1 MGRGAAA
8 AAVAAAVRLSEVRV
22 SIFPLPGAILFPGL
36 QLPLHIFEPR
46 YKALI
51 KDALARDRRIGMIQP
66 RTANQDKAADDGA
79 PLYQIG
85 CLGKIGE
92 FEALDDGR
100 YNLVLEGQA
109 RFRVTRELD
118 VATPFRQV
126 EAELLSEEDH
136 PALAAIERAGF
147 EREARRFA
155 DAQGYSVDWDAVAR
169 LDDESLID
177 GVSQIAPFD
186 AAAKQALLE
195 ADGLSER
202 CELLVQLMQFF
213 GRRDNDD
220 GRVTLQ

>member
-1 MGRGAAA
+1 MRI
-8 AAVAAAVRLSEVRV
+8 
-22 SIFPLPGAILFPGL
+22 SIFPLQGAILFPGL

-51 KDALARDRRIGMIQP
+51 KDALARDRLIGMIQP
-66 RTANQDKAADDGA
+66 QRTEEGAA
-79 PLYQIG
+79 LYSVG

-92 FEALDDGR
+92 FEALDNGGF
-100 YNLVLEGQA
+100 NLVLGGEA
-109 RFRVTRELD
+109 RFRLLRELD
-118 VATPFRQV
+118 VTTPFRQI
-126 EAELLSEEDH
+126 EAELLSEEEH
-136 PALAAIERAGF
+136 PALAAIERASF

-155 DAQGYSVDWDAVAR
+155 DAQGYAVDWEAVAR

-195 ADGLSER
+195 ADGLVAR

-213 GRRDNDD
+213 GRRDSDD

>member
-1 MGRGAAA
+1 MRIS
-8 AAVAAAVRLSEVRV
+8 V
-22 SIFPLPGAILFPGL
+22 FPLSGAILFPGL

-66 RTANQDKAADDGA
+66 RITPQNKGTEDSA
-79 PLYQIG
+79 PLYRVG

-109 RFRVTRELD
+109 RFRVLRELD

-126 EAELLSEEDH
+126 EAELLGEEDH
-136 PALAAIERAGF
+136 PALAAIERASF

-155 DAQGYSVDWDAVAR
+155 DAQGYAVDWDAVAR

-186 AAAKQALLE
+186 AASKQGLLE
-195 ADGLSER
+195 AEGLSAR

-213 GRRDNDD
+213 GRRDSDD